1 MIKDVE
7 KGILRLSGCH
17 PFLNIIH
24 DEHIDGLIKSNE
36 IVDYVFEIGIDKLR
50 LEKARADI
58 KHAFL
63 GVKLLTMQPNGVD
76 KMRLS
81 AARRAVNK
89 HGVELW
95 RSRMLGNRKSHA
107 AWQLVARAFDIVLE
121 RKMRVELRIKF
132 NRRSLFLNLFK
143 DILHRVCISIALIRC
158 NILRQLMLFVGD
170 NAIGQLHA
178 LTKSAIEHRTQ
189 QA

>member
-7 KGILRLSGCH
+7 KGVLRLSGCH

-36 IVDYVFEIGIDKLR
+36 IVDHVFEIGINKLR
-50 LEKARADI
+50 LEKACADI
-58 KHAFL
+58 KHTFL

-81 AARRAVNK
+81 AARRTINK

-95 RSRMLGNRKSHA
+95 RSRMFGN
-107 AWQLVARAFDIVLE
+107 
-121 RKMRVELRIKF
+121 
-132 NRRSLFLNLFK
+132 
-143 DILHRVCISIALIRC
+143 
-158 NILRQLMLFVGD
+158 
-170 NAIGQLHA
+170 
-178 LTKSAIEHRTQ
+178 
-189 QA
+189 